1 MVDLNLTYV
10 DELIS
15 VRKVLHG
22 GSRGAPKKVEDG
34 SREGASINRSC
45 IVMLSALLQSY
56 IQEVFERG
64 AKQAL
69 PALTADDVWKA
80 YWKQMKGWGNPSAD
94 NTKTLFL
101 KIGIHDIFDGLSWQ
115 RCDNSTVRSRLN
127 QLNHVRNSIAH
138 GATTLRINDTD
149 YALTL
154 AKVKTFRNFAEIFAS
169 RFETHVLNRLQN

>member
-1 MVDLNLTYV
+1 MVALNLTYV

-15 VRKVLHG
+15 VRQVLHG
-22 GSRGAPKKVEDG
+22 GNRGAPKKVEDG

-45 IVMLSALLQSY
+45 VVLLSALLQSY
-56 IQEVFERG
+56 VQEVFEIA

-69 PALTADDVWKA
+69 PSLAADEVWKA

-101 KIGIHDIFDGLSWQ
+101 KIGVHDVFDGLRWQ
-115 RCDNSTVRSRLN
+115 SCDNALVRSRLN

-138 GATTLRINDTD
+138 GAVTLRVNDAD

-154 AKVKTFRNFAEIFAS
+154 AKVKTFRNFAEAFAA
-169 RFETHVLNRLQN
+169 RFESHVLGRL

>member
-10 DELIS
+10 NELIN
-15 VRKVLHG
+15 VRQVLHG
-22 GSRGAPKKVEDG
+22 GARGAPKKVEDG

-45 IVMLSALLQSY
+45 VVMMSALLQAY
-56 IQEVFERG
+56 VQDVFKIC

-69 PALTADDVWKA
+69 PTLNTDAVWDA

-94 NTKTLFL
+94 NVKTLFL
-101 KIGIHDIFDGLSWQ
+101 KIGVSDVFDGLSWQ
-115 RCDNSTVRSRLN
+115 KCDNSIVRSRLN

-138 GATTLRINDTD
+138 GAAVLRVNDAD

-154 AKVKTFRNFAEIFAS
+154 TKVKTFRNYAEQFAG
-169 RFETHVLNRLQN
+169 RFEEHALGKL